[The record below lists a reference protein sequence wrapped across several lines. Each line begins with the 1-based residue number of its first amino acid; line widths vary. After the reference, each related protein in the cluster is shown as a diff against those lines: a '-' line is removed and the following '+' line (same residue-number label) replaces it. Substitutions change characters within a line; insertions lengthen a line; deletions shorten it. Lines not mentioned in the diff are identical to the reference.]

1 MTSCAPVPETAALA
15 SIQGTWTRDASIPLG
30 DGSIRPHR
38 TRITVADTQATIHDE
53 QEQTLTF
60 PYDASATIL
69 TMRSDNGGAG
79 WVIDLSSAIR
89 HVPFTFLSPV
99 RTGQLMRR

>member
-15 SIQGTWTRDASIPLG
+15 SIQGTWTHDASIPLG

-53 QEQTLTF
+53 QEQTLIF
-60 PYDASATIL
+60 P
-69 TMRSDNGGAG
+69 
-79 WVIDLSSAIR
+79 
-89 HVPFTFLSPV
+89 
-99 RTGQLMRR
+99 